1 MQEKVTEGAE
11 VVADVATDVAVA
23 AGGNADKIEQL
34 ETLSELMNN
43 TVYMMGFSFILGV
56 VFTIFILM
64 VLDFMR
70 RNKQDDE

>member
-1 MQEKVTEGAE
+1 MEEKAIETAP
-11 VVADVATDVAVA
+11 VVADVAVAVSA
-23 AGGNADKIEQL
+23 NADKVQKL
-34 ETLSELMNN
+34 ETLAELMNS
-43 TVYMMGFSFILGV
+43 TIYLMGFSFILGV

>member
-1 MQEKVTEGAE
+1 MEDKAIEAAPAATD
-11 VVADVATDVAVA
+11 VVDVAVA
-23 AGGNADKIEQL
+23 TMSNADKIEKL
-34 ETLSELMNN
+34 DTLVSLMNN
-43 TVYMMGFSFILGV
+43 TIYMMGFSFILGV